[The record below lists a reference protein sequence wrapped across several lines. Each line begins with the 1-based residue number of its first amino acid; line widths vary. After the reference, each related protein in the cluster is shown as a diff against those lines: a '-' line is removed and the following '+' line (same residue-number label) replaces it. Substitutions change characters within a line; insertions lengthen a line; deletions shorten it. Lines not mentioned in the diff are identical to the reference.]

1 MQNITNYENC
11 SLKSKHIS
19 PKPFEDE
26 QLENT
31 FGGMHKDRDIVIF
44 IPEEGLV
51 VVGDVALNG

>member
-1 MQNITNYENC
+1 
-11 SLKSKHIS
+11 
-19 PKPFEDE
+19 
-26 QLENT
+26 LENT